1 MTSSMD
7 QQWFFR
13 PRPKG
18 DPIKEGVNNF
28 AFKISIDTL
37 VRESVQNVNDQR
49 VGELAEV
56 HFVMEEFS
64 GASLDRLL
72 ELIGW
77 DAGLKSHL
85 IAISKG
91 ESHLRPRA
99 ERALAAVKKG
109 VVRGLLIRD
118 LDCRG
123 LEGDEDG
130 RTGNFVML
138 CRHELVT
145 DSESKKLRG
154 GAFGIGKS
162 VLWAYSDASTVV
174 FSSLPLERGTT
185 RGTGTVGDPR
195 FFGRSYLVSHEFG
208 SGHAW
213 HNGDGT
219 FGEIVTEAGDK
230 WSKSIRGARA
240 KQQVKATLLDRDWK
254 RTGTSILIPFLD
266 NPRLEKE
273 PSVEQSIIEI
283 REAVQK
289 WFWPALADGL
299 LKVKVG
305 IRKGASE
312 RLEEVPTPS
321 WAALYVRAEK
331 DGAGRSKVDDSD
343 LSASQELNVAV
354 PRRTEEPKY
363 DAANAS
369 VRLSVTRIADD
380 ERDQFP
386 EALRSTVAF
395 VRGARMVVEYH
406 SRSGFGY
413 LPPFVGVARA
423 GNWHG
428 SSSADTAL
436 EMMLRD
442 SEPPAHDKWDPNF
455 EKLGLHYAAG
465 AKAAVRSFIDAVD
478 DRVRSMLGA
487 SRGDS
492 GRPPRGL
499 ADRLRSEG
507 PGGKQRMEKFQVAKD
522 PIVRVNPQE
531 VPCRARVTRL
541 KGSKAWRVSA
551 SAALV
556 DEQTTQLRLVHDDTR
571 FVVEPSDTTKVERD
585 RKDGILRG
593 YIIDVPAH
601 VDEIEIS
608 LVGLIDT
615 SAVGRRS
622 MVDMRVVASEI
633 KP

>member
-1 MTSSMD
+1 MPPSIN

-49 VGELAEV
+49 VGEFAEV
-56 HFVMEEFS
+56 HFVLEEFS

-72 ELIGW
+72 EMIGW

-85 IAISKG
+85 LAISKG

-109 VVRGLLIRD
+109 SVRALLIRD

-123 LEGDEDG
+123 LEGEEDG

-174 FSSLPLERGTT
+174 FSSLPFERATKNSKGV
-185 RGTGTVGDPR
+185 VGEPR

-208 SGHAW
+208 ADRTW

-219 FGEIVTEAGDK
+219 FGEMVTEAGDK
-230 WSKSIRGARA
+230 WSKSVRSAKA
-240 KQQVKATLLDRDWK
+240 KQQVRATLLDRDWK

-273 PSVEQSIIEI
+273 PSVEQTIVEI
-283 REAVQK
+283 RDAVQK

-299 LKVKVG
+299 LQVKVG
-305 IRKGASE
+305 VRKGSAE
-312 RLEEVPTPS
+312 RLEEVRCPS
-321 WAALYVRAEK
+321 WAALYTRAEK
-331 DGAGRSKVDDSD
+331 DGAGRTKVDDSGM
-343 LSASQELNVAV
+343 SASQELDVAV
-354 PRRTEEPKY
+354 PRRTEEPIH
-363 DAANAS
+363 DAASAS

-423 GNWHG
+423 GNWNG
-428 SSSADTAL
+428 SSIADSAL
-436 EMMLRD
+436 EMLLRD

-455 EKLGLHYAAG
+455 EKLGLHYASG
-465 AKAAVRSFIDAVD
+465 AKAAVRNFIDAVD
-478 DRVRSMLGA
+478 ERVRTMLGA

-492 GRPPRGL
+492 GKPPRGL
-499 ADRLRSEG
+499 AERLRSRG
-507 PGGKQRMEKFQVAKD
+507 RGKKQRTEKFQVDKD

-531 VPCRARVTRL
+531 VPCRARVKRL

-556 DEQTTQLRLVHDDTR
+556 DEQTTQLRLVHDDSR
-571 FVVEPSDTTKVERD
+571 FVVTPSNTTVVRD
-585 RKDGILRG
+585 FKDGILRG
-593 YIIDVPAH
+593 YVIDVPAH
-601 VDEIEIS
+601 VDEVEIS
-608 LVGLIDT
+608 LVGLIDN
-615 SAVGRRS
+615 SVVGRRS
-622 MVDMRVVASEI
+622 MVDMRVVPSEI
-633 KP
+633 RP